1 MSKKKS
7 IFLYL
12 IFISAI
18 VIALWNTVGKFSES
32 PNIKTK
38 SCTRFPTPLE
48 ITNFELNEVNKGKI
62 FNKQS
67 LKGHWN
73 LIFFGYTKCP
83 DICPNTMEIIRDVWN
98 NLEKHYIPARFIFIT
113 LDPDKDTSKNIKKFL
128 LRYNE
133 NFIGLNGEKAQI
145 TLLKKSLGI
154 YAKSTI
160 KNGVDIINHA
170 GVLLLINPKGQL
182 YGIFSPPLIS
192 KNIKH
197 DLVNIIYN

>member
-1 MSKKKS
+1 MSRKKS
-7 IFLYL
+7 IVLYCIIVSL
-12 IFISAI
+12 FI
-18 VIALWNTVGKFSES
+18 VILWYTFGKFSKS
-32 PNIKTK
+32 PNVKTR

-48 ITNFELNEVNKGKI
+48 ITNFNLNEVHHNKN

-73 LIFFGYTKCP
+73 LVFFGYTNCP
-83 DICPNTMEIIRDVWN
+83 DICPNTMEIIKDVWN

-113 LDPDKDTSKNIKKFL
+113 LDPDKDTNKEIRKFL
-128 LRYNE
+128 LKYNE
-133 NFIGLNGEKAQI
+133 NFIGLNGEKDQI
-145 TLLKKSLGI
+145 ILLKKSLGI

-160 KNGVDIINHA
+160 KNGIDIINHA
-170 GVLLLINPKGQL
+170 GILLLINPKGQL

-192 KNIKH
+192 KNIKN

>member
-7 IFLYL
+7 IFLY
-12 IFISAI
+12 I
-18 VIALWNTVGKFSES
+18 VVTSFVIVLLWNTLGKFYES
-32 PNIKTK
+32 PNVKTR

-48 ITNFELNEVNKGKI
+48 ITNFSLNDVKKNKV

-73 LIFFGYTKCP
+73 LIFFGYTNCP
-83 DICPNTMEIIRDVWN
+83 DICPNTMEIVRDVWH
-98 NLEKHYIPARFIFIT
+98 NLEKHYVPVRFIFIT
-113 LDPDKDTSKNIKKFL
+113 LDPEKDDSKKIRKFL
-128 LRYNE
+128 IKYNE
-133 NFIGLNGEKAQI
+133 NFVGLNGDKKQI
-145 TLLKKSLGI
+145 MLLKKSLGI
-154 YAKSTI
+154 YAKNTV
-160 KNGVDIINHA
+160 KNGIEIINHA

-192 KNIKH
+192 KNIKN

>member
-1 MSKKKS
+1 MLP
-7 IFLYL
+7 IL
-12 IFISAI
+12 
-18 VIALWNTVGKFSES
+18 
-32 PNIKTK
+32 
-38 SCTRFPTPLE
+38 
-48 ITNFELNEVNKGKI
+48 VNQEKV

-83 DICPNTMEIIRDVWN
+83 DICPNTMEIIKDVWN

-113 LDPDKDTSKNIKKFL
+113 LDPDQDTSRKIKKFL
-128 LRYNE
+128 LRYND

-154 YAKSTI
+154 YAKSTV